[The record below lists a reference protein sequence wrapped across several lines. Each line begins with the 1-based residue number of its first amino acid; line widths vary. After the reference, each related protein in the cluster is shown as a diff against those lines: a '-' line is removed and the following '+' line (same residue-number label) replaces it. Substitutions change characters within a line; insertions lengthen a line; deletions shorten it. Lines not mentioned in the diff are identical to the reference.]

1 MSLLKLLSAA
11 KSLDGSKPMP
21 SPYKMKSARF
31 LPKFGSPKNPF
42 ARAKSDS
49 AKPASDRLETG
60 SLFGDEPKAEPAA
73 PAPIPAAKAPVA
85 KETKPIVEPEKKI
98 EAKPAN
104 AAPAA
109 AAPTAKA
116 PKSAGVAEFI
126 KKLNPLKHLPKRR
139 PEARPARPKV
149 ARAAQGELSLEKVR
163 PLRNELND
171 SDLEFVA
178 TPKLVSTG
186 TAGST
191 LLASRT
197 PKMTTWGRLTSRVI
211 GAVETQTQ

>member
-42 ARAKSDS
+42 ARAKTDA
-49 AKPASDRLETG
+49 AKPIPGKMETD
-60 SLFGDEPKAEPAA
+60 SLFGDEPKTA
-73 PAPIPAAKAPVA
+73 PEAPSPKPAAKAPVV
-85 KETKPIVEPEKKI
+85 KEVKPVIEPEKTI
-98 EAKPAN
+98 EAKPVSAVPT
-104 AAPAA
+104 AV
-109 AAPTAKA
+109 PTAKT
-116 PKSAGVAEFI
+116 PKTAALGDFI
-126 KKLNPLKHLPKRR
+126 KKLNPLKYLPKRK
-139 PEARPARPKV
+139 PEARAVRPKV

-163 PLRNELND
+163 VLRNELND
-171 SDLEFVA
+171 SDIEFVT

-186 TAGST
+186 TGGNS
-191 LLASRT
+191 LPVSQRT
-197 PKMTTWGRLTSRVI
+197 RFATWGRLTSRVI

>member
-42 ARAKSDS
+42 ARAKTDAS
-49 AKPASDRLETG
+49 KPTSGHMETD
-60 SLFGDEPKAEPAA
+60 SLFGDEPKAPPAA
-73 PAPIPAAKAPVA
+73 PSPKPVAKAPVV
-85 KETKPIVEPEKKI
+85 KEVKPIAEPEKKI
-98 EAKPAN
+98 EAKPAS

-109 AAPTAKA
+109 VAPTAKT
-116 PKSAGVAEFI
+116 PKPAALGEFI
-126 KKLNPLKHLPKRR
+126 KKLNPLKYLPKRR
-139 PEARPARPKV
+139 PESRSVRPKV

-163 PLRNELND
+163 VLRNELND
-171 SDLEFVA
+171 SDIEFVT

-186 TAGST
+186 AGGSS
-191 LLASRT
+191 LPASQRPGLA
-197 PKMTTWGRLTSRVI
+197 TWGRLTSRVF

>member
-31 LPKFGSPKNPF
+31 LPKFGSSKNPF
-42 ARAKSDS
+42 ARGKADGS
-49 AKPASDRLETG
+49 KPTSDRMETG
-60 SLFGDEPKAEPAA
+60 SLFGDEPKVEPAA
-73 PAPIPAAKAPVA
+73 PAPKPAAKAPAA
-85 KETKPIVEPEKKI
+85 KEAKPVVEPEKKV
-98 EAKPAN
+98 EAKPAS
-104 AAPAA
+104 AAPVV

-116 PKSAGVAEFI
+116 PKSAPLAEFI
-126 KKLNPLKHLPKRR
+126 KKLNPARYLPKRR
-139 PEARPARPKV
+139 PEARPTRPKV

-178 TPKLVSTG
+178 TPKLVCTG
-186 TAGST
+186 KAGSISP
-191 LLASRT
+191 ASRT

>member
-42 ARAKSDS
+42 ARAKTDA
-49 AKPASDRLETG
+49 AKPTSGRMETEP
-60 SLFGDEPKAEPAA
+60 LFGDEPKVA
-73 PAPIPAAKAPVA
+73 PATPSPKPAAKAPVV
-85 KETKPIVEPEKKI
+85 KEATPIAEPEKKI
-98 EAKPAN
+98 EVKPAS
-104 AAPAA
+104 AAPVA
-109 AAPTAKA
+109 AAPTAKT
-116 PKSAGVAEFI
+116 PKAAALAEFI

-139 PEARPARPKV
+139 PETRPVRPKV

-163 PLRNELND
+163 VLRNELND

-186 TAGST
+186 AGGSV
-191 LLASRT
+191 LPASQRT
-197 PKMTTWGRLTSRVI
+197 RFATWGRLTSRVI